1 MKQWYVYLLECADS
15 SLYCGIST
23 EPERRVAQHNGLLP
37 GGAKYTRGRRPVRL
51 VELSVCTGQSEAIRL
66 ELAVKAAKRSRKREL
81 LQGVNS
87 LDAPSPQA

>member
-1 MKQWYVYLLECADS
+1 MKQWYVYLLECADG

-51 VELSVCTGQSEAIRL
+51 VELAQCDAQGEAMRI
-66 ELAVKAAKRSRKREL
+66 ELAVKSAKRCKKREL
-81 LQGVNS
+81 LQSTNS
-87 LDAPSPQA
+87 LDAPAP